1 MKRLCA
7 CLLALIMVIGS
18 VGCSSKPHEQTND
31 TTESSQTD
39 STEDAPVQKLEV
51 SLLKDGKFAVT
62 GEQFAQ
68 AYKSCLNNIYSV
80 SFIGENEEND
90 GYDYDVTVGF
100 ETATL
105 SFSKS
110 GKDKSEAVESK
121 IFEVMDTVSVVYVGD
136 DITQITPAFVALV
149 NTLNPDMNYAEAKNI
164 LLDMVTKMEKIE
176 NDSNTLISKREIDG
190 VTYSF
195 GTISNLMLVLT
206 ASVDPNV
213 TISSDNNSI

>member
-18 VGCSSKPHEQTND
+18 VGCSSKPHGQTNG
-31 TTESSQTD
+31 TTESSQTN
-39 STEDAPVQKLEV
+39 STEETSVQKLEV

-80 SFIGENEEND
+80 SFIGKNEDND

-149 NTLNPDMNYAEAKNI
+149 NTLNPDMNYTEAKNI

-195 GTISNLMLVLT
+195 GTISNVMLVLT